1 MVRCKMNQCPYY
13 DVRGICAKQL
23 LSIDENGMCETL
35 WRRGQQRR
43 MATPFTE
50 EQYPKKEYAI
60 FDVNFKIAETPFE
73 DPQDGI
79 IVEE

>member
-1 MVRCKMNQCPYY
+1 
-13 DVRGICAKQL
+13 
-23 LSIDENGMCETL
+23 MCETL

-60 FDVNFKIAETPFE
+60 FDVNFKVAETPFE